1 MSKNLKKQW
10 EEELVADIP
19 DLWSRIEANLPE
31 KNHPTVN
38 EINLSK
44 ESKTVSQTETGTL
57 AKKKNTIKRIL
68 PVFIAAAVL
77 FIVVFPVFLL
87 PAGLRIIFGGNK
99 NSADATMNDAMGLK
113 QESAGGTYFEE
124 CNEELGML
132 PAEETND
139 AEYFYS
145 TDGNQEAVSQE
156 CVNADSK
163 AEECGEEE
171 SVYLATGIIVYMEE
185 AIQSNGKTIWSVRF
199 LDDVQGEE
207 PFGKHT
213 AGELLSVTICQDT
226 KEIPQEGKEYRVSF
240 LKGGTD
246 SEYFEICLE

>member
-99 NSADATMNDAMGLK
+99 NSADATMNGAMGLK

-124 CNEELGML
+124 C
-132 PAEETND
+132 A
-139 AEYFYS
+139 
-145 TDGNQEAVSQE
+145 
-156 CVNADSK
+156 NADSK

>member
-77 FIVVFPVFLL
+77 VIVVFPVFLL

-99 NSADATMNDAMGLK
+99 NSTDATMNGAMGLK
-113 QESAGGTYFEE
+113 QESAGGTYFE
-124 CNEELGML
+124 
-132 PAEETND
+132 
-139 AEYFYS
+139 
-145 TDGNQEAVSQE
+145 E

-240 LKGGTD
+240 LKGETD